1 MCSVLPTR
9 ELLMCRKM
17 PQLSPANQLLTGS
30 PREGL
35 QRLLFCKAKKF
46 ERKTRPG
53 KALLAGAR
61 PKKTLL
67 YTDNLQKKNGISFY
81 WKHRF

>member
-1 MCSVLPTR
+1 
-9 ELLMCRKM
+9 MCRKM

-35 QRLLFCKAKKF
+35 QRLLFCFAKKF

-67 YTDNLQKKNGISFY
+67 YTDNLQKKTAFPSIGNTVFGSGDGS
-81 WKHRF
+81 